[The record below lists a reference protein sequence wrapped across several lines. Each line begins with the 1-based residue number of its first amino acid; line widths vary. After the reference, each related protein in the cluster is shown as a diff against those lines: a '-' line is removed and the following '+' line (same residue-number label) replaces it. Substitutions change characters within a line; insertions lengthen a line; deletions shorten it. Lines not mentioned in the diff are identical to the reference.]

1 MYWDIPEYYGNEDE
15 DEERTLRPDGKVILE
30 EKKEM
35 YVLEMSV
42 PWMEN
47 RNTKF
52 TEKEVKYV
60 DIVQRLK
67 IDHPDFNV
75 KQLTFIIDGLGGYS
89 KELITSLKTLEFD
102 TREIETILY
111 GMQKI
116 VLTEAVSIIRQFKIR
131 TQK

>member
-67 IDHPDFNV
+67 IDCPDFNV